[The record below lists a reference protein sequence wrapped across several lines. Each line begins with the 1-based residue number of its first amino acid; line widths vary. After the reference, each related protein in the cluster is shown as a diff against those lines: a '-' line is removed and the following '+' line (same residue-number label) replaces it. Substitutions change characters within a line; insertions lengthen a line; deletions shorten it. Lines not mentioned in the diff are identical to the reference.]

1 MEPADHATEPDLSIS
16 ARTGKDYRDDGSFWR
31 PLREAFR
38 FELPTEVLKLIHTYY
53 VDAEFEHALDFE
65 ANPLSA
71 RTDKQ
76 LLLDLQR
83 IRRAADESFNRKCLC
98 GVVGGC
104 CYDEFN
110 HDGDHI
116 GYNVCCSAGEAG
128 WESARYLGLEI
139 LPDLENE
146 CTQRDMKLIYPLR
159 ERQCTD
165 DGAGA

>member
-1 MEPADHATEPDLSIS
+1 MACGKVIRLGAQSPSYIRKCKHASSEAIMEPADHATEPDLSIS
-16 ARTGKDYRDDGSFWR
+16 ARTGKNFRDDGSFWR

-38 FELPTEVLKLIHTYY
+38 FELPTEVLELIHTYY

-116 GYNVCCSAGEAG
+116 GYNVCCSAGEVS
-128 WESARYLGLEI
+128 WESAR
-139 LPDLENE
+139 
-146 CTQRDMKLIYPLR
+146 
-159 ERQCTD
+159 
-165 DGAGA
+165 